1 MASDCPLGQDC
12 ASPGLARHISYV
24 GRMANLEKENAARH
38 GEESTKT
45 HALRLALEAAGIK

>member
-1 MASDCPLGQDC
+1 MATDCPLGQDC